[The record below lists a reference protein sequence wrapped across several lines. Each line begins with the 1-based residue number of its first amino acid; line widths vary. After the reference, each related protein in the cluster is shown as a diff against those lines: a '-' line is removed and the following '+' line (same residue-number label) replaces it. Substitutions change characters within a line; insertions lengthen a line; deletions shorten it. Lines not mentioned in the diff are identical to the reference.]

1 MKWTSLAVLRGR
13 DDCIPFGL
21 INRHP
26 PVKEFIT
33 SVNTF
38 QTILKLVTLFFFFSY
53 SVNNVFA
60 QDTWNQEWL
69 KQDKAAH
76 MTASAFI
83 SAASIE
89 MAKDININSHDAEIL
104 GTAVALG
111 VGMSKEFLYDSR
123 PSPYD
128 MGVNIIGCVAG
139 IYLNRWLQK
148 KTSQWVN
155 KQNNINNQE
164 FQLAR
169 RSKKYEKQKH
179 KRKNT
184 KIINNRIADA
194 LPQNAEE

>member
-13 DDCIPFGL
+13 DDCIPFGQ

-26 PVKEFIT
+26 PVKEFGIAVK
-33 SVNTF
+33 SF
-38 QTILKLVTLFFFFSY
+38 QTILKLIILIFIFSS
-53 SVNNVFA
+53 SVNNAVA

-76 MTASAFI
+76 ITASAFI

-89 MAKDININSHDAEIL
+89 MAKDINVNSHDAEII

-155 KQNNINNQE
+155 KQNHTDNPE

-169 RSKKYEKQKH
+169 RNKKYEKQK
-179 KRKNT
+179 RKDT